1 MKVAVSWSGGLE
13 SSLACHKVIQEGHEV
28 ICLVAFV
35 LDQYWPAMGH
45 PPHIMRLQSESI
57 GIPLI
62 MLKVEEPYKEGYN
75 KAIAHLIKEQR
86 VKGIVTG
93 DIYVVDDVHGN
104 WMESVC
110 EGLDIKVIMPL
121 WERNTYEVLED
132 EISSGFRAVFTCVK
146 KPWFNE
152 EWIGRELNKDTIK
165 DLLTFTEKHG
175 IDPCGEN
182 GEYHTM
188 VIDGP
193 IFKNPIKIPNFTK
206 EKSDNRFYMKV
217 TEEN

>member
-13 SSLACHKVIQEGHEV
+13 SSLSCHKIIEEGHDV
-28 ICLVAFV
+28 DCLAVFV
-35 LDQYWPAMGH
+35 LDPYWPAMGH
-45 PPHIMRLQSESI
+45 PPQIMRLQSESM
-57 GIPLI
+57 GIPLV
-62 MLKVEEPYKEGYN
+62 MLKVEEPYKEGYK
-75 KAIAHLIKEQR
+75 KAIASLIETR
-86 VKGIVTG
+86 GMEGIVTG

-121 WERNTYEVLED
+121 WEQDTFQVLDD

-146 KPWFNE
+146 QPWFNE
-152 EWIGRELNKDTIK
+152 EWIGRELNKETVK
-165 DLLTFTEKHG
+165 DLLMLAEKHG

-193 IFKNPIKIPNFTK
+193 IFKKPIKIPKFTK
-206 EKSDNRFYMKV
+206 EKSETRFYMKV
-217 TEEN
+217 TE